1 MYNPTQGQDFGGS
14 QQISRGEAQSTAPES
29 QTGSAVHDALDLGL
43 EIGSLAIDWTSGKID
58 SEKFRDGAIDAVVSS
73 LGGSSCARL
82 GKSIGSA
89 IGSAVG
95 GNAGG
100 FIGGI
105 IGAIVGLAVDHAKK
119 AVVEYGI
126 KYFFGKDEDA
136 AKAEIV
142 IEAFHFLD
150 LPAYESINESVV
162 GSKFRKAALQ
172 CHPDAAKV
180 QALTSEVEKDK
191 AKFQWELLR
200 HAKDVALGYLEG
212 QDSFSARCQKM
223 IREKYDPAKRENI
236 TFDQL
241 KASLEDNGKFEFID
255 YFPDNNEILVF
266 VLKIMNILD
275 FLKY

>member
-1 MYNPTQGQDFGGS
+1 M
-14 QQISRGEAQSTAPES
+14 
-29 QTGSAVHDALDLGL
+29 
-43 EIGSLAIDWTSGKID
+43 
-58 SEKFRDGAIDAVVSS
+58 SS

-82 GKSIGSA
+82 RKSIGSA

-105 IGAIVGLAVDHAKK
+105 IGAIVGLAVDGVKK
-119 AVVEYGI
+119 AA

-172 CHPDAAKV
+172 CHPDTAKV

-200 HAKDVALGYLEG
+200 QAKDVALGYLQG

-241 KASLEDNGKFEFID
+241 KAPLKDNGVFEPKF
-255 YFPDNNEILVF
+255 YS
-266 VLKIMNILD
+266 
-275 FLKY
+275 Y